1 MAMALPVVTY
11 PQATAGI
18 DCLPG
23 THVLFAATPAELV
36 ERAVDLLR
44 DPDRGR
50 ALGVEARRLME
61 GHSSWESR
69 AAMFERLYNEVVDGS
84 LRGAGA
90 PVERQRR

>member
-23 THVLFAATPAELV
+23 THVLFAAK
-36 ERAVDLLR
+36 RAVDLLR